1 MVGAGEKGVE
11 AQGSPERAHS
21 SPPAAGIRGAKPG
34 TPVGARSGPYAGPP
48 RVESARAGIPPA
60 LEALSGLTDQVSE
73 SAANE
78 AGAGPAIRCA
88 GKRTPEAYAARSA
101 EVLAGKAEKMAVNK
115 RVPRP
120 ARDSCA
126 CSVV

>member
-11 AQGSPERAHS
+11 VQGSPERAHS

-60 LEALSGLTDQVSE
+60 LEAPQGLTDQVSE

-78 AGAGPAIRCA
+78 AGAGRKIRSTE
-88 GKRTPEAYAARSA
+88 KRTPEAYAARTA
-101 EVLAGKAEKMAVNK
+101 EVLGEKDENK
-115 RVPRP
+115 
-120 ARDSCA
+120 
-126 CSVV
+126 